1 MVANATKIR
10 LVATRTTLR
19 DLAMF
24 PGDDVSEAEKLRRQL
39 HVPGGKLAGR
49 VTAGAGSI
57 SKKRNSPRGLDVCVL
72 SM

>member
-10 LVATRTTLR
+10 LVATRTTLC

-24 PGDDVSEAEKLRRQL
+24 PGDDVSEAEKLRL
-39 HVPGGKLAGR
+39 HQRPGGKLAGP

-57 SKKRNSPRGLDVCVL
+57 SKKTNSPHGFDVCVP
-72 SM
+72 SV